1 MNEVTECA
9 AILQQATAKSLVI
22 MDELGRGTST
32 YDGSVTVE
40 NLCVHRK
47 VQGPLHVHEQPS

>member
-9 AILQQATAKSLVI
+9 DILHQATAKSLVV

-32 YDGSVTVE
+32 YDGSVRVDCTI
-40 NLCVHRK
+40 LYSRYRAR
-47 VQGPLHVHEQPS
+47 